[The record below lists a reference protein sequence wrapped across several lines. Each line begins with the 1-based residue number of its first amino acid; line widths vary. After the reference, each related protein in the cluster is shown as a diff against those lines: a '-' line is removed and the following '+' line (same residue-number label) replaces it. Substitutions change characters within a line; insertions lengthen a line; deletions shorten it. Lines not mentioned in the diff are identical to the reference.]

1 MSYGEEIAAEYYAY
15 EGLIHSKIANGIW
28 TMRDG
33 AEINIREMSRKHLRN
48 TIAMLKRKEEMT
60 IYDEEWVAV
69 MERELNFREYIDK
82 IVKGEL

>member
-1 MSYGEEIAAEYYAY
+1 M
-15 EGLIHSKIANGIW
+15 
-28 TMRDG
+28 
-33 AEINIREMSRKHLRN
+33 RN

-60 IYDEEWVAV
+60 IFDEEWVAV